1 MPKNILQD
9 VNPPKKRSIRDIPLK
24 NDSKITSEP
33 TKSNPKKNN
42 LADFSGPIE
51 GIRNSKITP
60 SKKKWWIGL
69 IIIFII
75 ILFALSFVF
84 SSATISIIPKQETID
99 FDAYFTASL
108 DSSGDNSVPFE
119 IFTIED
125 IGSKTTFNF
134 KEKEVEQKASGE
146 ITVFNTYD
154 SSDQRLVKNTR
165 FETSDGLI
173 YRIQKSLVV
182 PGRTVKD
189 GEIIP
194 GSIKAIVYADSPG
207 EEYNRDLTDF
217 TIPGFKGTDR
227 FSKFY
232 AKSNT
237 RMIGGFSGQMKVI
250 DDSEKDSMRVDI
262 RFEKD
267 RELREQ
273 LYSQI
278 PEGFVLFDDNIYI
291 DFESQPNIDMG
302 DSVAVVEKIFINAVL
317 FNKRDLSNYIARSVM
332 SDYSSGDV
340 EIGNIEDLNFD
351 IDDSQSFLPIEDSSF
366 EFNLNGLAN
375 FVWVFD
381 EDKLK
386 ADFAG
391 KTKKNTNNI
400 LSNYAGI
407 VEAEASISP
416 FWKIKFPKNLN
427 KIKIENKIISFE

>member
-1 MPKNILQD
+1 
-9 VNPPKKRSIRDIPLK
+9 
-24 NDSKITSEP
+24 
-33 TKSNPKKNN
+33 
-42 LADFSGPIE
+42 
-51 GIRNSKITP
+51 
-60 SKKKWWIGL
+60 
-69 IIIFII
+69 
-75 ILFALSFVF
+75 
-84 SSATISIIPKQETID
+84 
-99 FDAYFTASL
+99 
-108 DSSGDNSVPFE
+108 
-119 IFTIED
+119 
-125 IGSKTTFNF
+125 
-134 KEKEVEQKASGE
+134 
-146 ITVFNTYD
+146 
-154 SSDQRLVKNTR
+154 
-165 FETSDGLI
+165 
-173 YRIQKSLVV
+173 
-182 PGRTVKD
+182 
-189 GEIIP
+189 
-194 GSIKAIVYADSPG
+194 
-207 EEYNRDLTDF
+207 
-217 TIPGFKGTDR
+217 
-227 FSKFY
+227 
-232 AKSNT
+232 
-237 RMIGGFSGQMKVI
+237 MIGGFSGQMKVI